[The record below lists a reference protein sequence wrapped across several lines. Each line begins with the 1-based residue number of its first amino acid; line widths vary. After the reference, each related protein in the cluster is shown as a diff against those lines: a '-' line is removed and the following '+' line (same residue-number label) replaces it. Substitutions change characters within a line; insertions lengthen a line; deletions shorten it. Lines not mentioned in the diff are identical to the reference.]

1 MVSFVIAGKA
11 SDPSFARAEYAAK
24 QVQAMVPNI
33 FVKLEM
39 KHPDHWKSFLATI
52 CRLYDFS
59 DYPEDFSGPLVWTL
73 EGELIGGA
81 ADFVQKICIEQ
92 FGIQD
97 PPAVTDP
104 MFKEIAAENLKQVKM
119 QLQREHDGPALAE
132 RCATASL
139 ASYRAPVSQ
148 RSGAFSAMVLALR
161 CGSTRH
167 FSKRQQPMPKHL
179 VLVNQ
184 LDWILVWLSA
194 RSVRRNPTWYFCIQH
209 LRFPIRWCL
218 RPAALSLKLLRKCQK
233 RLKHQRLSAL
243 RALRH
248 GLDAVRGQASEEP
261 PAAAAP
267 DAAAIAAPGEVAPE
281 EQSPPETSAPPSLLV
296 PPHRFRSEEKEDLS
310 LPDFIA
316 AVELLSQVG
325 GVATWSAIR
334 GGSEFRHP
342 LETHVQVLP
351 FSQTESLRYPLELLI
366 DRCTAEAPISTLPCF
381 PFEHFLLAV
390 PQADGAKSSAEIAKS
405 IAVTYDSALTKLQG
419 LRQGASRLVC
429 FTTTWMLVMR
439 LTPPE
444 PGTPEHQVWLKLP
457 PLHPCALCGIAI
469 CPEIEQTF
477 PETAGGQL
485 RHHRLVS
492 SRAEE
497 EGIPEDAPEYGP
509 ARNEARFGIGIDLQK
524 STELRYRF
532 GSPSR
537 STNGLWK
544 PWAFGSRG
552 PPGLPHPAKVAD
564 TLSVLQTE
572 PPVRIE

>member
-132 RCATASL
+132 RCATACSSAQELGLIQSTSFSEKRRFFSNGTCIEVWINSSL
-139 ASYRAPVSQ
+139 LEEATANAEAF
-148 RSGAFSAMVLALR
+148 GAGESARLDTRLAVCKVGQEESHVVLLHPTPSFPNQMVLAPSR
-161 CGSTRH
+161 
-167 FSKRQQPMPKHL
+167 FVVEAPQEMPE
-179 VLVNQ
+179 
-184 LDWILVWLSA
+184 A
-194 RSVRRNPTWYFCIQH
+194 PEA
-209 LRFPIRWCL
+209 PE
-218 RPAALSLKLLRKCQK
+218 
-233 RLKHQRLSAL
+233 
-243 RALRH
+243 
-248 GLDAVRGQASEEP
+248 ASEEP

-509 ARNEARFGIGIDLQK
+509 ARNE
-524 STELRYRF
+524 
-532 GSPSR
+532 
-537 STNGLWK
+537 
-544 PWAFGSRG
+544 
-552 PPGLPHPAKVAD
+552 
-564 TLSVLQTE
+564 
-572 PPVRIE
+572 VRISKQIYERPLETLGFWVK